1 MKHPSIHK
9 ICIVTAAF
17 VIAMVAWSPGL
28 MAEGAFGVQ
37 IALKNHKFSPSE
49 PHAPAGKPIIITL
62 RNLDR
67 APAEFE
73 SNMLRVEKV
82 VVGGG
87 TITIRIRALEPGRY
101 RFFDD
106 FNPAVQGYLVVQ

>member
-1 MKHPSIHK
+1 MKHPSIFRL
-9 ICIVTAAF
+9 CMLTAAF
-17 VIAMVAWSPGL
+17 IAMIGWNPRLKAQDAAS
-28 MAEGAFGVQ
+28 VQ
-37 IALKNHKFSPSE
+37 ITLKDHKFSPAE
-49 PHAPAGKPIIITL
+49 PRAPAGKPIIITL
-62 RNLDR
+62 KNLDP

-82 VVGGG
+82 VTGGG

-106 FNPAVQGYLVVQ
+106 FNPATQGYLVVQ